1 MSCHKKI
8 EAISG
13 GILMLI
19 SAIPFVIISKGTP
32 IWIMTVFYMIRMVG
46 NALVFSPAISE
57 SFRGVAP
64 REISHATALNNTLRQ
79 VSGAVSVTM
88 LIVISSI
95 PHSFVLGMRISMWVT
110 VVLVLL
116 MLAIFISYIKNRNSR
131 R

>member
-1 MSCHKKI
+1 MDNDSLLYD
-8 EAISG
+8 SYG
-13 GILMLI
+13 GKCLSIL
-19 SAIPFVIISKGTP
+19 T
-32 IWIMTVFYMIRMVG
+32 
-46 NALVFSPAISE
+46 
-57 SFRGVAP
+57 
-64 REISHATALNNTLRQ
+64 SHATALNNTLRQ

-116 MLAIFISYIKNRNSR
+116 MLVVFISYIKNRNSR

>member
-1 MSCHKKI
+1 
-8 EAISG
+8 
-13 GILMLI
+13 MLI

-110 VVLVLL
+110 FVLVLL
-116 MLAIFISYIKNRNSR
+116 MLAVFISYIKNRDSR